1 MAEWL
6 IEEGIGEE
14 RAVLLDNG
22 EVVAARLRWPGELEA
37 GLVARARLIMRRAGS
52 PRGVVSFASGQ
63 HALVTRLPRDA
74 SEGAQIMCEIV
85 RPAMSETGRHKLAQA
100 RVSTAA
106 ARTAPSL
113 LARLQDEGF
122 AARQVHRIPPPFWG
136 EAIANA
142 QAAGWGFAGGSISLF
157 PTPAMTLIDVDGELP
172 PRDLA
177 LAAAGAVAQA
187 VRWLDLGGNIGVD
200 FPTLQ
205 AKQDRRAVDEA
216 LALALADWPHERT
229 AMNGFGFVQIVARLQ
244 RPSLLHRAQFERA
257 GMAARY
263 LLRCAE
269 HLDGTGRAI
278 ELCAHPA
285 VLAAIGDGWREE
297 LARRTGRRIVE
308 RSDPALAL
316 EAPHAQFIA
325 S

>member
-1 MAEWL
+1 
-6 IEEGIGEE
+6 
-14 RAVLLDNG
+14 
-22 EVVAARLRWPGELEA
+22 
-37 GLVARARLIMRRAGS
+37 
-52 PRGVVSFASGQ
+52 
-63 HALVTRLPRDA
+63 
-74 SEGAQIMCEIV
+74 
-85 RPAMSETGRHKLAQA
+85 
-100 RVSTAA
+100 
-106 ARTAPSL
+106 
-113 LARLQDEGF
+113 
-122 AARQVHRIPPPFWG
+122 
-136 EAIANA
+136 
-142 QAAGWGFAGGSISLF
+142 
-157 PTPAMTLIDVDGELP
+157 
-172 PRDLA
+172 
-177 LAAAGAVAQA
+177 
-187 VRWLDLGGNIGVD
+187 
-200 FPTLQ
+200 
-205 AKQDRRAVDEA
+205 
-216 LALALADWPHERT
+216 
-229 AMNGFGFVQIVARLQ
+229 MNGFGFVQIVARLQ